1 TLNFPKPEESYGG
14 EDAAH
19 VPWTIERR
27 LKGVRIQRS
36 DEDER
41 NHALKKL
48 KAVVLLDPLATA
60 LGKSLVQKT
69 GALETEE
76 IIAASFSDAFS
87 SKSAGTL
94 TKRAGSLQRLVVQLY
109 KQGVAS
115 PWRMEEAD
123 LYSALTT
130 LREEGCGATSPAHM
144 LESLHFLHAIARFL
158 HLDLELVRR
167 LEEAMVRAG
176 PVGQCILGQILF
188 CVHAVCRW
196 KDSQKLKLLELLGT
210 GESQILFGDALG
222 SKTSLSKE
230 AKTKFTPYAALA
242 QGLTECSW
250 ARLWIEARRQCRLK
264 FGAGPDGFCLPTRS
278 QRLDEWGSTPM
289 GAGEASSY
297 LAEILEGSETE
308 GQVLGTH
315 SLKLLA
321 LYRSIRSGAFQPDL
335 APADRVLQVADA
347 LAAAEEGQGL
357 GTGARDEAAAEQ
369 LAGFEGE
376 SEDSADDA
384 EADGPF
390 ELPGQP
396 AVRVPFANVDV
407 SQCRIHSISG
417 IAHCLRDASFFY
429 CGRLCTSRY
438 SRYSGVGTED
448 PDVCMQCTRAMNE

>member
-1 TLNFPKPEESYGG
+1 
-14 EDAAH
+14 
-19 VPWTIERR
+19 
-27 LKGVRIQRS
+27 
-36 DEDER
+36 
-41 NHALKKL
+41 
-48 KAVVLLDPLATA
+48 
-60 LGKSLVQKT
+60 
-69 GALETEE
+69 
-76 IIAASFSDAFS
+76 
-87 SKSAGTL
+87 
-94 TKRAGSLQRLVVQLY
+94 
-109 KQGVAS
+109 
-115 PWRMEEAD
+115 MEEAD

-158 HLDLELVRR
+158 HMDLELVISARCKGVAHSCFESKAPLEQRDPLTCFQVRR

-230 AKTKFTPYAALA
+230 AKTKFTPYAALV

-250 ARLWIEARRQCRLK
+250 ARLWIEARRQCRLT

-278 QRLDEWGSTPM
+278 QRLDQWGSTPM

-297 LAEILEGSETE
+297 LAEILEGSESE

-315 SLKLLA
+315 SLKVTLLTWASRSTVVRLSKGERLLLGHHIVPGVKSMVTYSREAYTSLIGKLLA

-357 GTGARDEAAAEQ
+357 AGARDEAAAEQ

-396 AVRVPFANVDV
+396 AVRAL
-407 SQCRIHSISG
+407 RIAFG
-417 IAHCLRDASFFY
+417 IQASFTVVVCALRD
-429 CGRLCTSRY
+429 T
-438 SRYSGVGTED
+438 
-448 PDVCMQCTRAMNE
+448 PDILELGLKIPMYACNVREP